1 MIQSQHH
8 YNRYQRFIGSLRGQS
23 VDGYAEVHHIV
34 PRSLGGSDDADNL
47 IRLTARQHFIAHWIL
62 ARALGGSASRAF
74 FMMSNFGKYGQVNST
89 TYQIARQEYAAL
101 AAVQM
106 AGRVMPPVSE
116 ETRKKQSQAKLGK
129 KLSAEHVEK
138 VRLAVLDRWYRKQ
151 LREAAEPLLAKWESK
166 IGVKAE
172 FWGVK
177 RMKTKWGS
185 CNHETSRV
193 WLNSELAKKPIE
205 CLEYIVVH
213 ELIHLI
219 EPSHDDNFVK
229 LLDKYLPNWQSL
241 RDILNSTPLAHEDW
255 HY

>member
-1 MIQSQHH
+1 MAST
-8 YNRYQRFIGSLRGQS
+8 NRSTLTVGGITVEVVRKDIKNLHLGVYPPHGRVRIAVPMHIDDEAARLAVANKLSWLKKQIAAFARQPRLSDPDAVSGESWYVFGQRYRLLVVTSKGKP
-23 VDGYAEVHHIV
+23 EVRKPTKSRLELHV
-34 PRSLGGSDDADNL
+34 PSRCKKE
-47 IRLTARQHFIAHWIL
+47 IRLT
-62 ARALGGSASRAF
+62 
-74 FMMSNFGKYGQVNST
+74 M
-89 TYQIARQEYAAL
+89 
-101 AAVQM
+101 
-106 AGRVMPPVSE
+106 
-116 ETRKKQSQAKLGK
+116 
-129 KLSAEHVEK
+129 
-138 VRLAVLDRWYRKQ
+138 LDRWYRKQ
-151 LREAAEPLLAKWESK
+151 LREAAEPLLSEWESK

-185 CNHETSRV
+185 CSHETSRV

-213 ELIHLI
+213 ELIHLR

-229 LLDKYLPNWQSL
+229 LMDKYLPNWQSL

>member
-1 MIQSQHH
+1 MPSTSRSTLTVGGI
-8 YNRYQRFIGSLRGQS
+8 N
-23 VDGYAEVHHIV
+23 VEVVRKDIKNLH
-34 PRSLGGSDDADNL
+34 LGVYPPD
-47 IRLTARQHFIAHWIL
+47 
-62 ARALGGSASRAF
+62 
-74 FMMSNFGKYGQVNST
+74 
-89 TYQIARQEYAAL
+89 
-101 AAVQM
+101 
-106 AGRVMPPVSE
+106 GRVRIAVPLHIDDEAARLAVVNKLSWL
-116 ETRKKQSQAKLGK
+116 KKQIVAFSRQPRLSDPEAVSGESWYVFGQRYRLIVIATQGK
-129 KLSAEHVEK
+129 PEVRKPTKSRLELHVPVRCKKE

-151 LREAAEPLLAKWESK
+151 LREAAEPLLAQWESK

-213 ELIHLI
+213 ELIHLR
-219 EPSHDDNFVK
+219 EPSHDENFVK
-229 LLDKYLPNWQSL
+229 LMDKYLPNWQSL

-255 HY
+255 NY

>member
-1 MIQSQHH
+1 MRRPTKSRLELH
-8 YNRYQRFIGSLRGQS
+8 
-23 VDGYAEVHHIV
+23 V
-34 PRSLGGSDDADNL
+34 P
-47 IRLTARQHFIAHWIL
+47 
-62 ARALGGSASRAF
+62 SRC
-74 FMMSNFGKYGQVNST
+74 
-89 TYQIARQEYAAL
+89 
-101 AAVQM
+101 
-106 AGRVMPPVSE
+106 
-116 ETRKKQSQAKLGK
+116 KK
-129 KLSAEHVEK
+129 EI
-138 VRLAVLDRWYRKQ
+138 RLAVLDRWYRKQ

-213 ELIHLI
+213 ELIHFR

-229 LLDKYLPNWQSL
+229 LMDKYLPNWQSL